1 MSKFFAIFG
10 FLILMFFVNFKA
22 PLPSPIAAILNP
34 ADTENKE
41 RFFDSPAIAAKSALI
56 MRLNDEKIIFE
67 KNSGLQLPLA
77 SLTKLMTAFAAE
89 KNFSAKGG
97 PVSDW
102 EILIPI
108 TKEAINQEGDDG
120 LILNEVFR
128 SSVLRDI
135 MLLGSSN
142 DAAYALAE
150 QSPQFVELMN
160 KEANKLG
167 LLNTKF
173 FNPTGLDVSA
183 TEPGAIGTAQDLT
196 KLSLAILKN
205 YSYIFDITR
214 REEAEFLSEN
224 NISHKIKNTN
234 KLVSEIPGLIGG
246 KTGFSDLAGGNLLI
260 ITDMS
265 FNEPYLFI
273 ILGSSYE
280 GRFEDMKKLYQI
292 VKEL

>member
-1 MSKFFAIFG
+1 
-10 FLILMFFVNFKA
+10 MFFVNFKA

-41 RFFDSPAIAAKSALI
+41 RFFDSPAIAAKSALV

-77 SLTKLMTAFAAE
+77 SLAKLMTAYTAE
-89 KNFSAKGG
+89 KLKGKNFE
-97 PVSDW
+97 V
-102 EILIPI
+102 LIPI
-108 TKEAINQEGDDG
+108 TKEAINQERDDG

-183 TEPGAIGTAQDLT
+183 TEPGAIGTAQDLA
-196 KLSLAILKN
+196 KLSLAILKD
-205 YSYIFDITR
+205 YPYIFDITR

-234 KLVSEIPGLIGG
+234 KLVFEIPGLIGG

-260 ITDMS
+260 IADMS

-273 ILGSSYE
+273 VLDSNYE
-280 GRFEDMKKLYQI
+280 GRFEDVKKLYQI

>member
-1 MSKFFAIFG
+1 
-10 FLILMFFVNFKA
+10 MFFVNFKA

-41 RFFDSPAIAAKSALI
+41 RFFGSPELAANSALI

-77 SLTKLMTAFAAE
+77 SLTKLMTAYAVE
-89 KNFSAKGG
+89 RLKGKQN
-97 PVSDW
+97 DF

-108 TKEAINQEGDDG
+108 TREAINQERDDG

-128 SSVLRDI
+128 SSALRDI

-183 TEPGAIGTAQDLT
+183 TEPGAVLLKAGAIGTAQDLA

-260 ITDMS
+260 IADMS

-273 ILGSSYE
+273 VLGSGYE
-280 GRFEDMKKLYQI
+280 ERFEDMKKLYQI